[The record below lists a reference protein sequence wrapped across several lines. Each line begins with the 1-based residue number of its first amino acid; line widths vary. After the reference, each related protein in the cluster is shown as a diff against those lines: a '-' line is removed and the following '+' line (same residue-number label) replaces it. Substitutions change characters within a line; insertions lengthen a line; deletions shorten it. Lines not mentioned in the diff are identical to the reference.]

1 MISGDRDASK
11 TYYDVDIVAVHGLN
25 GDAYSTWTHAQTEK
39 LWLRDFL
46 PSDLPGA
53 RIYSF
58 GYPAEVAFN
67 TATGKLDDWARA
79 LLEGLKAVRA
89 GKEEKCSTRAI
100 VFLCHSMGGLVVKQA
115 IRGILFLATPHRGSD
130 ITTFPKILS
139 NLANIALIGSSRFV
153 GGMRTDL
160 IQLLQANSPALTK
173 ISTDFRNQVSGIKIV
188 SFKEQKLTP
197 PFDKLVVDEH
207 SSVIGLSGE
216 TIVPMLDCDHCS
228 ICRFT
233 SPKAG
238 SYLLVL
244 GHIKALP
251 LG

>member
-1 MISGDRDASK
+1 MAPRPKVHPAKMPSMRKLLRLDGKSKEKKDGSIQSRTPSAVSSRSALPAEEAEQSKQAQNEPSPPERTEKYGLLEVGGDMISGDRDASK

-89 GKEEKCSTRAI
+89 GKEVCRLYDPSTAIANGKEKCSTRAI
-100 VFLCHSMGGLVVKQA
+100 VFLCHSMGGLVVKQV
-115 IRGILFLATPHRGSD
+115 S
-130 ITTFPKILS
+130 
-139 NLANIALIGSSRFV
+139 ALKSRTAK
-153 GGMRTDL
+153 RR
-160 IQLLQANSPALTK
+160 S
-173 ISTDFRNQVSGIKIV
+173 
-188 SFKEQKLTP
+188 
-197 PFDKLVVDEH
+197 
-207 SSVIGLSGE
+207 
-216 TIVPMLDCDHCS
+216 
-228 ICRFT
+228 
-233 SPKAG
+233 
-238 SYLLVL
+238 
-244 GHIKALP
+244 
-251 LG
+251 